1 MEFYNLKRL
10 TTSFLCVIMY
20 VQNPRRDIIMKKE
33 FKNKEAT
40 MAVMVK
46 EILEA
51 HPSARDNDYILYGF
65 VLNKHNYSVKKI
77 TFEELTKLTQAN
89 QLPTIESVGRSRRKV
104 QELYKELAPSKAAK
118 EAKNRREDDFKDLS
132 KMKKGEI

>member
-1 MEFYNLKRL
+1 
-10 TTSFLCVIMY
+10 
-20 VQNPRRDIIMKKE
+20 MKKE
-33 FKNKEAT
+33 RQSKEVT
-40 MAVMVK
+40 MAIMVK

-77 TFEELTKLTQAN
+77 TFEELTKLTQTN

-118 EAKNRREDDFKDLS
+118 EAKVKREEDFKGLA
-132 KMKKGEI
+132 KTKRGEI

>member
-1 MEFYNLKRL
+1 
-10 TTSFLCVIMY
+10 
-20 VQNPRRDIIMKKE
+20 MKKE
-33 FKNKEAT
+33 FKNKEVT

-51 HPSARDNDYILYGF
+51 HPSARDNDYVLYGF

-118 EAKNRREDDFKDLS
+118 EAKNRREDDFKDLA